1 MRCAG
6 VPSRAHAS
14 VSTAERAMNLKSF
27 ARGGLLGLATL
38 VVEKGTALLL
48 VVALARV
55 LSPLDYG
62 RYSFLIAYLSLFQVL
77 ADLGTETILLRRLAA
92 HPDDRRRLVA
102 GALGLRL
109 ALALAAAAG
118 AVLLA
123 PLAADAGEPDLRR
136 RVALAAAALML
147 VGQPGYRA
155 LFRAEL
161 RMGAVLGVAAV
172 TTILTLALVGVAL
185 ALHAGIDGIF
195 AALLAAN
202 ASGFAVAAW
211 LGRDLF
217 APRLRLDT
225 ALWRELL
232 REAWPIGANTLVFA
246 LGLRIAPLVLMR
258 VSGPVEVGFFSSAS
272 RLTDAL
278 NMLADAAML
287 TIYPLFV
294 RFATVRPDALRAL
307 AELTAK
313 GLGVALLCVVLVV
326 GPTGETIM
334 GTLFRPEFAVA
345 GTALAVLTWSALLA
359 ALGAVYGHLLV
370 SVGRQA
376 VLFRVNAAGAV
387 LQIVLQLAL
396 IPWLGVTGAA
406 VGVVATSL
414 ASHAALYVLTETRTW
429 VRPCVH
435 AVAGPALLAAL
446 LLVLSRLLPLPAP
459 GRAAVALAGFLALL
473 PLAGFAGPD
482 DVRRLRALLRAQG
495 APGGAD
501 EAAAGVAP
509 VVEP

>member
-1 MRCAG
+1 
-6 VPSRAHAS
+6 
-14 VSTAERAMNLKSF
+14 MNLRSF

-38 VVEKGTALLL
+38 VVEKGTALVL

-62 RYSFLIAYLSLFQVL
+62 RYSFLVAYLSLFQVL

-92 HPDDRRRLVA
+92 QPGDRSRLVS

-109 ALALAAAAG
+109 ALAIAAATG

-123 PLAADAGEPDLRR
+123 PWLGDATEPELRR
-136 RVALAAAALML
+136 RVLLAAAALLL

-172 TTILTLALVGVAL
+172 TTVLTLLLTAAALVA
-185 ALHAGIDGIF
+185 HAGIAGVF

-202 ASGFAVAAW
+202 VTGLACAAW

-217 APRLRLDT
+217 RPHLRIDVT
-225 ALWRELL
+225 LWRELL

-258 VSGPVEVGFFSSAS
+258 AHGPVEVGFFSSAS

-294 RFATVRPDALRAL
+294 RFATARPDALRAL

-313 GLGVALLCVVLVV
+313 GLGVTLLCVVLIV
-326 GPTGETIM
+326 GPTAEQIM

-345 GTALAVLTWSALLA
+345 GTALAVLSWSALLA

-376 VLFRVNAAGAV
+376 ILFRVNAVGAA
-387 LQIVLQLAL
+387 LQLVLQLAL
-396 IPWLGVTGAA
+396 VPWFGVSGAALGV
-406 VGVVATSL
+406 VLTSV
-414 ASHAALYVLTETRTW
+414 ASHATLYLLPDTRTW
-429 VRPCVH
+429 IRPCVH
-435 AVAGPALLAAL
+435 AVLRPAALAAL
-446 LLVLSRLLPLPAP
+446 LLWLSGLLPVGAPA
-459 GRAAVALAGFLALL
+459 RAALLVVTFLLVL
-473 PLAGFAGPD
+473 PLAGFAGPG
-482 DVRRLRALLRAQG
+482 DVRRLRALLHENDGAARDGELPVAG
-495 APGGAD
+495 AP
-501 EAAAGVAP
+501 P
-509 VVEP
+509 IEP